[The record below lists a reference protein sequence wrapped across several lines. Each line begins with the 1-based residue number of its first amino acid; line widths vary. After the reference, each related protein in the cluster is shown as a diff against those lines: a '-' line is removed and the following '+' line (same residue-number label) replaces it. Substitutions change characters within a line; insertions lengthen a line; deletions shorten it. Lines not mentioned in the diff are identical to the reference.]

1 VLAVEGRGWC
11 GESPEEVERVVYISV
26 VLMFTHANNLNKAA
40 DPRTLGPVSDR
51 QDPGRTQASS
61 PGLSTVTSSSLRLA
75 GDDCGERGERRD
87 PHSAPRE

>member
-51 QDPGRTQASS
+51 QDPGRTQAGPRQD
-61 PGLSTVTSSSLRLA
+61 PGIISWSEHRHQLEPQA
-75 GDDCGERGERRD
+75 GRR
-87 PHSAPRE
+87 